1 MVKASLDKAGV
12 LGLIIAMHIAVF
24 YIMQAELI
32 RRIPVEATTMPREIT
47 AVLITPEPAA
57 VETPKP
63 EAPKPKAQPAAAK
76 PLAPKPKKVVAKKEK
91 PAPSAPPT
99 PIAKPAATPEMDNTP
114 ITNNRPAESL
124 PPPAAAAVPASA
136 MPPVAAP
143 VAAQSTS
150 AVQSTPKTVS
160 GVEYI
165 RAPAPEY
172 PRLSKRMG
180 EEGEVLLKVLVNQ
193 HGRAE
198 RVDIKRSSGS
208 PQLDEAARLAAMQA
222 LFKPHMEDGRPT
234 AVYAVI
240 PIKFAI
246 E

>member
-1 MVKASLDKAGV
+1 MLFRS
-12 LGLIIAMHIAVF
+12 
-24 YIMQAELI
+24 
-32 RRIPVEATTMPREIT
+32 
-47 AVLITPEPAA
+47 
-57 VETPKP
+57 
-63 EAPKPKAQPAAAK
+63 
-76 PLAPKPKKVVAKKEK
+76 
-91 PAPSAPPT
+91 PSVT
-99 PIAKPAATPEMDNTP
+99 
-114 ITNNRPAESL
+114 
-124 PPPAAAAVPASA
+124 
-136 MPPVAAP
+136 AP
-143 VAAQSTS
+143 VAPPSIST
-150 AVQSTPKTVS
+150 VQSTPKTVS

-180 EEGEVLLKVLVNQ
+180 EEGEVLLRVLVNQ

-198 RVDIKRSSGS
+198 RVDVKRSSGS
-208 PQLDEAARLAAMQA
+208 PQLDEAARVAAMQA